1 MAEQQAQ
8 QAEAGPINVNAQAVA
23 IQPLP
28 EFDPDSKVG
37 ASWALV
43 GISGSRILN
52 FFPRK
57 RNN

>member
-1 MAEQQAQ
+1 MAERQAQ
-8 QAEAGPINVNAQAVA
+8 QAEAGPINVNEQAVA
-23 IQPLP
+23 IQHLP

-43 GISGSRILN
+43 GISGSRILK